1 MSITEMENKAR
12 ELQELKR
19 MREELEA
26 EITAMEDAI
35 KAAMGDREQVT
46 AGAYKITWKA
56 ITSSRVDTSA
66 IKRELPEIAARYTKT
81 TTTKRF
87 TVA

>member
-1 MSITEMENKAR
+1 MSITEMEAKAR
-12 ELQELKR
+12 EWQELKR

-81 TTTKRF
+81 STVKRF